1 MTGNLQDDQILK
13 RLRSELKGVFGERLE
28 KVVLY
33 GSRARGDAA
42 PDSDYDV
49 AVFLKEYTDRFEE
62 FDRIVPIQVDIL
74 DATGAVISP
83 LVFRAEDY
91 VKQTGLMHNIRAEGI
106 PL

>member
-74 DATGAVISP
+74 DATGAIISP
-83 LVFRAEDY
+83 LVFRVEDY
-91 VKQTGLMHNIRAEGI
+91 AKQTGLMHNIRSEGI